1 MGSAMSNFHQELK
14 FDPDRGAFFLN
25 GLRHAFLRPETLSE
39 IQKGVEDR
47 LGSKAGEYL
56 YAAGA
61 SWAIGA
67 LQRLHAAGASN
78 PEVLLQS
85 LCTLATNLGWG
96 RFIVESWKPEI
107 PKISVRVIGSP
118 FAEAYG
124 QSDNPVCHLLA
135 GVVGGALEGLFSVM
149 SNCIESACK
158 AQGAADCVFVAS
170 GQDVAGKE
178 NWGW

>member
-1 MGSAMSNFHQELK
+1 MSNFHQELK
-14 FDPDRGAFFLN
+14 FDPERGSFFLN
-25 GLRHAFLRPETLSE
+25 GIRYTFFRPETLSE

-67 LQRLHAAGASN
+67 LQRLRATPASAGTAK

-85 LCTLATNLGWG
+85 LCELATNLGWG
-96 RFIVESWKPEI
+96 RFVVEAWKPDV
-107 PKISVRVIGSP
+107 PSISVRVIGSP

-124 QSDNPVCHLLA
+124 QSDTPVCHLLA
-135 GVVGGALEGLFSVM
+135 GMVGGALESLFNVM
-149 SNCIESACK
+149 SSCIENACK
-158 AQGAADCVFVAS
+158 TQGAAECVFIAS

-178 NWGW
+178 NWSW